1 MVLGDHFFSSDTTQQ
16 QKNLTAKY
24 ILFPRRLPA
33 NLKMCGGTALGS
45 GFAGADLVIWYTI
58 SQHLPTACTKEKDN
72 FHPKIQQFITVDHHI
87 PQKKEKSVAHAAC

>member
-1 MVLGDHFFSSDTTQQ
+1 MKNVEKIGNHGALDGFGGPFFSSDTTQQ

-45 GFAGADLVIWYTI
+45 GFAGADLVI
-58 SQHLPTACTKEKDN
+58 
-72 FHPKIQQFITVDHHI
+72 
-87 PQKKEKSVAHAAC
+87 